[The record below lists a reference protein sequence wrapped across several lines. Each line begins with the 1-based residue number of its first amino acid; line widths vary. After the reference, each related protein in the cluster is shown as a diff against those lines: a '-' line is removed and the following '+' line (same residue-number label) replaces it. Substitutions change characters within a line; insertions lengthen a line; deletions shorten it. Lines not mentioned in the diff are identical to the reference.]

1 MNRYFDLK
9 MLYDDA
15 AFSILGREVSFS
27 EPDRFCLD
35 DWIGDPD
42 LYFSNL
48 EFSIKQNGTKQGFLA
63 NNLGWIILDTHR
75 LKIENK
81 ALSPSWKDIHSWE
94 LPTRLTSLDSEL
106 LNYRIIG
113 FKQKVECIDF
123 QQSDL
128 TLETT
133 EEGLKYISS
142 VRKLA
147 LKEEKIQKFNLFRIA
162 EYPSI
167 PVISEKIYA
176 QLISS
181 NLSGWGVTEIELTT
195 QSQKLES

>member
-1 MNRYFDLK
+1 MKRYFDLR
-9 MLYDDA
+9 MLYDDD

-42 LYFSNL
+42 LYFSNF
-48 EFSIKQNGTKQGFLA
+48 EFSINQKGIKQGFLA

-81 ALSPSWKDIHSWE
+81 ESSPPWNEIHSWK
-94 LPTRLTSLDSEL
+94 LPTSLTSRDSEL

-113 FKQKVECIDF
+113 FKQKVECIDY

-128 TLETT
+128 TCEST
-133 EEGLKYISS
+133 EEGLKYIASI
-142 VRKLA
+142 RKLT
-147 LKEEKIQKFNLFRIA
+147 LKVEKIQKFNLFRIA
-162 EYPSI
+162 EYPTI
-167 PVISEKIYA
+167 PVISEQIYT
-176 QLISS
+176 QLIDS
-181 NLSGWGVTEIELTT
+181 NLTGWGVAEIELTI
-195 QSQKLES
+195 